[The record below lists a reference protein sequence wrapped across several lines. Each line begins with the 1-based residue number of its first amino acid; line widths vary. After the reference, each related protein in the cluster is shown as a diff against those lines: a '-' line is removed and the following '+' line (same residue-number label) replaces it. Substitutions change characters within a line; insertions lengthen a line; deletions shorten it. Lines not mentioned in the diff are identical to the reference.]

1 MTDPVR
7 MEIVN
12 LDEFDAKLKRLG
24 DALAETAVIRA
35 LTAGALIIE
44 NDAKRKAPY
53 KTGTL
58 KRSIHTERGDGMSV
72 LIGTNVPYAA
82 RLEFGFM
89 GADSRGRM
97 YHQAARPYLRPAFDD
112 NRDAAIREVGEALAD
127 LLERAL

>member
-1 MTDPVR
+1 MSNPIR

-12 LDEFDAKLKRLG
+12 LDEFDAKLKRLS
-24 DALAETAVIRA
+24 DALAETAVVRA
-35 LTAGALIIE
+35 LTAGAMIIE

-53 KTGTL
+53 RTGTL
-58 KRSIHTERGDGMSV
+58 RRSIHTERGDGMSV

>member
-1 MTDPVR
+1 MSNPIR

-24 DALAETAVIRA
+24 DALAETAVVRA
-35 LTAGALIIE
+35 LTAGAMIIE

-53 KTGTL
+53 RTGTL
-58 KRSIHTERGDGMSV
+58 RRSIHTERGDGMSV

-97 YHQAARPYLRPAFDD
+97 YHQPARPYLRPAFDD